1 MNPTTKTLI
10 GAVIA
15 AVLAIAVYYGAIS
28 QQSASS
34 IQNQANQTLGTTPA
48 SQQTGAPTTGTTTG
62 APTTRAPTTSAPAA
76 AAPPAAAPTPPR

>member
-48 SQQTGAPTTGTTTG
+48 SQQTGAPTTGTTTTG
-62 APTTRAPTTSAPAA
+62 APTTSAPPA